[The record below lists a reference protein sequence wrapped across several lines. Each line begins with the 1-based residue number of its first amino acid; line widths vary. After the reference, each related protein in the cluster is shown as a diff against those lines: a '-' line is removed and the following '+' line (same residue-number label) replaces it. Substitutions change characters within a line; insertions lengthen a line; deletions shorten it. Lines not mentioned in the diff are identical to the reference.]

1 MQKPEN
7 MTHKT
12 DKSESPRQIKH
23 KSSFYTQKTHA
34 ILFQELDSH
43 HWTKKYKQNWILQ
56 ICSLLDSFS
65 YNHQLFDSAGYLCS
79 LSGFRKQIMPPHII
93 TEKVACIIIFFC
105 PKLISCYNPNFPIP
119 SIFGVTQLKNRNHD
133 SI

>member
-34 ILFQELDSH
+34 ILFIELDSH
-43 HWTKKYKQNWILQ
+43 HWTKTCKIELDSLDL
-56 ICSLLDSFS
+56 ICSLLDS
-65 YNHQLFDSAGYLCS
+65 Y
-79 LSGFRKQIMPPHII
+79 
-93 TEKVACIIIFFC
+93 
-105 PKLISCYNPNFPIP
+105 
-119 SIFGVTQLKNRNHD
+119 
-133 SI
+133 